1 MLARAIGFAL
11 DEKGLRESTAH
22 PDIEVRFSFAMKNVK
37 ALDLVRVDGEQ
48 RATRHFRE
56 GPTGHAMLV
65 INVIDQNSI
74 KSVYRLSALQRV
86 SYLNE
91 SEIAVNQHIVKML
104 ESLPVSQSGF

>member
-1 MLARAIGFAL
+1 
-11 DEKGLRESTAH
+11 
-22 PDIEVRFSFAMKNVK
+22 
-37 ALDLVRVDGEQ
+37 
-48 RATRHFRE
+48 
-56 GPTGHAMLV
+56 MLV